1 VAQNLR
7 HFAHVKA
14 IRFDV
19 GVRRS
24 PGRRLVSFAQHNVAS
39 KLRTARR
46 DSDTESRPLMAPD
59 FNLCVAT
66 LTNTAKLCK
75 IVPPQVQRQRA
86 ARNTRDRAGNDFE
99 RMKTTLSRVDI

>member
-1 VAQNLR
+1 MAQNPS

-66 LTNTAKLCK
+66 LTNTAKWGQIGPTSSSK
-75 IVPPQVQRQRA
+75 AAGSEKHPRQSGQR
-86 ARNTRDRAGNDFE
+86 
-99 RMKTTLSRVDI
+99 L